1 MRVLLLTAISFVA
14 LSGCA
19 NSLYEYEARQASAV
33 GVDYPRAARG
43 ARRGNDAALI
53 TLFRVTP
60 SLDGLGAEQHS
71 GELQDLLR
79 QYGDSHFAKLL
90 RSQDPK
96 IRQSVIDSLDFA
108 FLVVTRDRHWYN
120 SFPVTYSLG
129 PHPGLRESQTRRPN
143 HAMQPTASPRTA
155 SVLHD

>member
-1 MRVLLLTAISFVA
+1 MRVLPLTVIGFVT

-19 NSLYEYEARQASAV
+19 DSLYEYEARQASAV

-43 ARRGNDAALI
+43 ARRGDEAALI
-53 TLFRVTP
+53 TLFRVTR
-60 SLDGLGAEQHS
+60 SLDGLHS

-90 RSQDPK
+90 SSQDYK

-108 FLVVTRDRHWYN
+108 FLVVTRDRHWYH

-129 PHPGLRESQTRRPN
+129 PHPVLREWQTRRPN
-143 HAMQPTASPRTA
+143 QTMQTCG
-155 SVLHD
+155 